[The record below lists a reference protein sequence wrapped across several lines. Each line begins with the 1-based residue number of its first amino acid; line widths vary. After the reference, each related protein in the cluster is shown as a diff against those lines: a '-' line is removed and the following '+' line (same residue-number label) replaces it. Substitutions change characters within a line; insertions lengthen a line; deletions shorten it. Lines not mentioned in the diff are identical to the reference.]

1 MQLKEIAGRMREC
14 DSAIQHYPDGLSVQW
29 QRAGDNVSLT
39 LERMLIMPSNDELAA
54 WIEAFDVPDDHGI
67 RSRTVAHVSPRTGL
81 TNRYGQVK
89 LSWIERQPI
98 INR

>member
-1 MQLKEIAGRMREC
+1 MNATAPSSTTQT
-14 DSAIQHYPDGLSVQW
+14 DSASSGN
-29 QRAGDNVSLT
+29 AGDNVSLT
-39 LERMLIMPSNDELAA
+39 LERLIIMPSNDELAA

>member
-1 MQLKEIAGRMREC
+1 MQLKMIANKMREC
-14 DSAIQHYPDGLSVQW
+14 DSAIHYFPDGLSVHFE
-29 QRAGDNVSLT
+29 RDGDNVSLT
-39 LERMLIMPSNDELAA
+39 LERLVIMPGDMDIAFMRA
-54 WIEAFDVPDDHGI
+54 AFDVPDDVTAQAKHI
-67 RSRTVAHVSPRTGL
+67 AHVSPRTGL